1 MASKVMNDGD
11 RSEAQTERNS
21 PDLRINRPLER
32 PGINFELN
40 FFIRH
45 DFELET
51 GLKFAEAGPGWPF
64 GPPGR
69 PLQQKRSLRNRP
81 SILPRD

>member
-11 RSEAQTERNS
+11 RSETQTERNS

-40 FFIRH
+40 FSAPASNDKLLQRPFPYQTTIR
-45 DFELET
+45 ENT
-51 GLKFAEAGPGWPF
+51 VY
-64 GPPGR
+64 
-69 PLQQKRSLRNRP
+69 
-81 SILPRD
+81 